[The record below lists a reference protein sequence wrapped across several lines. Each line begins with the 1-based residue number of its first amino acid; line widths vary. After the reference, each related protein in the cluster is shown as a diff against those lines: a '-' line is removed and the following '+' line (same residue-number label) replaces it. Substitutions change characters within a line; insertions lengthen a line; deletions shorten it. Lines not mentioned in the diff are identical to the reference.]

1 MFAVGGPKDGGPDPP
16 WKGAILGVPVH

>member
-1 MFAVGGPKDGGPDPP
+1 MFVVGGPKDGGPDPP